1 MEQMT
6 NEAYTIDLSYA
17 VSASDIVYE
26 LSSIIDNDRAKNK
39 RIALKLGDVD
49 LNQSQL
55 LSIRSLINSINSTVE
70 SLETTSEQTEAAAIN
85 LGIVVTVTR
94 EVAEQIENLPEP
106 EAPKYVESYGYV
118 KLEDHLPEE
127 PSTEEAN
134 SAQEEEKA
142 EGMEEVAAETE
153 EQTADNEE
161 PKVEEKHQT
170 PEERNANVV
179 VEDFASR
186 AGAPVV
192 NTEKEEKTD
201 NIDSEEETKQEQ
213 EDVQLSLIDEIQG
226 DVAISDEQAGEILE
240 AKTEDIQD
248 ALDNIYTTEVK
259 LESILESEQKE
270 NEEGTISAEE
280 VRQAVLNEE
289 KYTESDF
296 EIDHFS
302 TTYIKQTL
310 RSGQIVNYDGNVV
323 IIGDC
328 HPGSEVIASGDITVW
343 GILSGIA
350 HAGAKGNE
358 RARVRALKMNA
369 IQLRIA
375 NCYARKPDGMNTIF
389 PERTSTFTPEEA
401 RVVNGEMVIFKI
413 ND

>member
-1 MEQMT
+1 MEQIFSDD
-6 NEAYTIDLSYA
+6 AYIIDLSYA
-17 VSASDIVYE
+17 ASASDIVFE
-26 LSSIIDNDRAKNK
+26 LSSIIDNDMAKNRK
-39 RIALKLGDVD
+39 VALKLGDVD

-55 LSIRSLINSINSTVE
+55 LSIRSLISSINSTVAF
-70 SLETTSEQTEAAAIN
+70 LETNSTQTELAAVN
-85 LGIVVTVTR
+85 LGIVVSTVKTSLPQ
-94 EVAEQIENLPEP
+94 EELTEPAEPS
-106 EAPKYVESYGYV
+106 YVPSYEYV
-118 KLEDHLPEE
+118 KLEDHLPDEEEEDSAPEDENTTEEIKPEKHEPAGAEKNDNIVLEGFASKAGVIEEE
-127 PSTEEAN
+127 PA
-134 SAQEEEKA
+134 
-142 EGMEEVAAETE
+142 EEVVNEVSE
-153 EQTADNEE
+153 EVEE
-161 PKVEEKHQT
+161 PEL
-170 PEERNANVV
+170 
-179 VEDFASR
+179 
-186 AGAPVV
+186 
-192 NTEKEEKTD
+192 
-201 NIDSEEETKQEQ
+201 SEEEIILKE
-213 EDVQLSLIDEIQG
+213 EINN
-226 DVAISDEQAGEILE
+226 DTAISEEQAGEILE
-240 AKTEDIQD
+240 AKSEDIQD
-248 ALDNIYTTEVK
+248 ALDNIYSSEVK
-259 LESILESEQKE
+259 LESILQSEQ
-270 NEEGTISAEE
+270 EEGLISEE
-280 VRQAVLNEE
+280 RVRHAVLSEE

-350 HAGAKGNE
+350 HAGAKGNP

-401 RVVNGEMVIFKI
+401 RIIDNEIVIFKI